1 MTVTITTLVENTA
14 GIPYVLAE
22 WGQSLLIEADGKK
35 ILFDTGP
42 SGVIIENA
50 KRLSVDLGN
59 VDAIVLS
66 HGHFDHTGGLKDV
79 LTLIRNGGAKPSG
92 IDIIAHPDIFQQKR
106 FYIKGMQPGKIQI
119 PFTRQELE
127 ALGARFNLSSKPV
140 KISENIMT
148 TGEVEISNSYEKI
161 DATLHV
167 QQGEEYIPD
176 SVADD
181 LSVIVKTEKGL
192 ILLLGCAHRG
202 MINNIKHA
210 QKITGVDRIY
220 AVIGGTHLVSAGAEQ
235 LNETIKALKQLN
247 IEKLGASHCTGQN
260 RLQC

>member
-35 ILFDTGP
+35 VLFDTGP

-50 KRLSVDLGN
+50 KRLSVDLSN
-59 VDAIVLS
+59 IDVIVLS

-79 LTLIRNGGAKPSG
+79 LTLIRNAGTCPSG
-92 IDIIAHPDIFQQKR
+92 IEIIAHPDVFQQKR
-106 FYIKGMQPGKIQI
+106 FYVTGMQPGKVQI

-127 ALGARFNLSSKPV
+127 ALGARFNLSTKPV

-167 QQGEEYIPD
+167 QQGEEFIPD
-176 SVADD
+176 CVADD
-181 LSVIVKTEKGL
+181 LSV
-192 ILLLGCAHRG
+192 
-202 MINNIKHA
+202 
-210 QKITGVDRIY
+210 
-220 AVIGGTHLVSAGAEQ
+220 
-235 LNETIKALKQLN
+235 
-247 IEKLGASHCTGQN
+247 
-260 RLQC
+260 